1 MATQTAT
8 SEEKL
13 KSFSLPKQV
22 TDVDLAF
29 GGRIADLMP
38 RYEELPDDFRSEQ
51 DPFSKI
57 VNGWFFNGLNTS
69 TLTAKAGIDKS
80 AALRHCRAIMCSF
93 DPSHEHKIAG
103 VAWLMSQWFE
113 APQS

>member
-1 MATQTAT
+1 MSTPVIGQ
-8 SEEKL
+8 S
-13 KSFSLPKQV
+13 SLEAFAQPKPV

-38 RYEELPDDFRSEQ
+38 SYEELPEDFRRER

-57 VNGWFFNGLNTS
+57 VNGWFFNGLHTGS
-69 TLTAKAGIDKS
+69 LQAKSGIDKS

-103 VAWLMSQWFE
+103 VSWLLSQWFE